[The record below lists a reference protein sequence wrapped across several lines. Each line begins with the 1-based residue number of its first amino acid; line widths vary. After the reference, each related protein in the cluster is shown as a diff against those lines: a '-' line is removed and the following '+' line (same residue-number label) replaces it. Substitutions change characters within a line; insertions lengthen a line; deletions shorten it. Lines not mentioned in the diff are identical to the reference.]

1 MTRTANPVRSHI
13 PVEDFDPNASLG
25 SVKFWL
31 TYTGS
36 LKLRT
41 TRGPAITDFNRSVRA
56 KLYEWDP
63 ALNSWRLLADKSRPH
78 APVCDL
84 CGGSTFGHPWHY
96 RWANGTYEWVP
107 DTSQPLADL
116 GRHVFLRHNRKL
128 LDPLRLVYAC
138 RECCEGR
145 GL

>member
-13 PVEDFDPNASLG
+13 PVADFDPNSSLG
-25 SVKFWL
+25 SVRFWL

-41 TRGPAITDFNRSVRA
+41 TRGPAITDFNRAGRA

-63 ALNSWRLLADKSRPH
+63 ALNSWRLLADKSLPH
-78 APVCDL
+78 QPVCDL
-84 CGGSTFGHPWHY
+84 CGGPTTGYPREY
-96 RWANGTYEWVP
+96 NY
-107 DTSQPLADL
+107 QL
-116 GRHVFLRHNRKL
+116 GRYVEDTTRPASDFGDHVFLRRNRKL
-128 LDPLRLVYAC
+128 LDPLQLVYAC
-138 RECCEGR
+138 RECREGR